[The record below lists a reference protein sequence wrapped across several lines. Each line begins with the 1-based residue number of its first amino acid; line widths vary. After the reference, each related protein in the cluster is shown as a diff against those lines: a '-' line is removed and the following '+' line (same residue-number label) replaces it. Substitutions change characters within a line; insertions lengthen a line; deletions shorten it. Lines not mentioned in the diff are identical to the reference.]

1 MYYLRIEENNFGFVL
16 EELHEIK
23 ETDISIT
30 NEDYYMFFDLQAK
43 GKQFRLKEVPTG
55 KELFDYVQEY
65 TPEVTPIDPV
75 PSETDIL
82 KEKVNVLEKE
92 NADLLLDSA
101 LKDSKIETLQSD
113 IADII
118 KEMAKG
124 GQI

>member
-16 EELHEIK
+16 EGLHEIK

-30 NEDYYMFFDLQAK
+30 NADYDMFFDLQAK

-113 IADII
+113 IADIM

>member
-16 EELHEIK
+16 EGLHKIK

-30 NEDYYMFFDLQAK
+30 NADYDMFFDLQAK

-113 IADII
+113 IADIM

>member
-16 EELHEIK
+16 EGLHEIK
-23 ETDISIT
+23 EIDISIT
-30 NEDYYMFFDLQAK
+30 NADYDMFFDLQAK

-55 KELFDYVQEY
+55 KELFDYVEEY

-113 IADII
+113 IAD
-118 KEMAKG
+118 
-124 GQI
+124 